1 MRALLAVVVAT
12 SLTSVAGAADDSAR
26 VKAALA
32 KAFPQVKIESVR
44 PSPVKGFYE
53 ASTGGNIVY
62 VSSDGRYV
70 FTGDLLDTKT
80 RTNLSEAHRGRL
92 ALNKVNAVP
101 DDQMLVIGPATAKRT
116 VTVFTDIDCP
126 YCRKLHQEVP
136 ALNSGGVR
144 VRYLFFP
151 RAGEGSESFNKSVS
165 VWCAKDRIEAMNNA
179 KAGREVEAKTC
190 NNPVGA
196 HLQLAHAL
204 RLQGTPAIVLD
215 TGDIIPGYVSAKEIL
230 GMLEKTPAQAK
241 SSAPNS

>member
-1 MRALLAVVVAT
+1 MRAALAIVIALSFV
-12 SLTSVAGAADDSAR
+12 SVAGAGDDSAR

-32 KAFPQVKIESVR
+32 KAFPQVKVDAVR
-44 PSPVKGFYE
+44 PSAVKGFYE
-53 ASTGGNIVY
+53 ATTGGDIVY

-80 RTNLSEAHRGRL
+80 RTNLSEARRGRL
-92 ALNKVNAVP
+92 ALDKINTVP
-101 DDQMLVIGPATAKRT
+101 DSQALVIGPANPKRT
-116 VTVFTDIDCP
+116 VTIFTDIDCP

-136 ALNSGGVR
+136 ALNNAGVQ

-165 VWCAKDRIEAMNNA
+165 VWCAKDRVEAMNNA
-179 KAGREVEAKTC
+179 KAGREVETKTC
-190 NNPVGA
+190 DNPVA
-196 HLQLAHAL
+196 SHLKLAHAL

-215 TGDIIPGYVSAKEIL
+215 TGDMIPGYVPAKEIL
-230 GMLEKTPAQAK
+230 GMLEKNAAQAK